1 MKSCVF
7 FGHAK
12 YDYEPYREKIK
23 NSIVELIEK
32 YAVTQFYSGG
42 RGAFDGI
49 CSRIVAELKS
59 DYPHLK
65 NTLFLSY
72 LPKGKDEFILP
83 KAFDDSVYFLETRVP
98 PKYAI
103 IRTNELAVQ
112 RADFVVSGVRYS
124 WGGAARAVE
133 FARKKGKRVFSVI

>member
-49 CSRIVAELKS
+49 CSRIVAELKG

-72 LPKGKDEFILP
+72 IPKGKEAFILP
-83 KAFDDSVYFLETRVP
+83 KAFDDSVYFLETKVP

>member
-42 RGAFDGI
+42 RGAFDRI

-59 DYPHLK
+59 EYPHLK

-72 LPKGKDEFILP
+72 LPKGKEEFILP
-83 KAFDDSVYFLETRVP
+83 PFFDDSVYFLEERVP

-103 IRTNELAVQ
+103 LRTNELAVQ

-133 FARKKGKRVFSVI
+133 FARKKGKSVISVI

>member
-83 KAFDDSVYFLETRVP
+83 KAIDDSVYFLETRVP

-103 IRTNELAVQ
+103 LRTNELAVQ
-112 RADFVVSGVRYS
+112 RADFVLSGVRYS

>member
-12 YDYEPYREKIK
+12 FDYEPYRERIK
-23 NSIVELIEK
+23 SSIVELIEK

-49 CSRIVAELKS
+49 CSRIVAELKG
-59 DYPHLK
+59 DYPHVK

-83 KAFDDSVYFLETRVP
+83 TAFDDSVYFLETKVP